1 MQGQAWTSLFRHP
14 EGDFMLLV
22 HGDDFL
28 VLGDEDG
35 QNILRIHYCRKN
47 TSFVVMVALDRK
59 TINT

>member
-1 MQGQAWTSLFRHP
+1 MQGHAWTSVFRHP
-14 EGDFMLLV
+14 ERNVMLLV

-28 VLGDEDG
+28 VLGDEMG
-35 QNILRIHYCRKN
+35 KNILRIHCRKN